1 VFVCRTEHQKKA
13 HYPEDRKWLDREI
26 DARGVLLLPQA
37 AIHMREVVPLTRA
50 AVSGNQMYQLV
61 NLANDSD

>member
-1 VFVCRTEHQKKA
+1 MKMM
-13 HYPEDRKWLDREI
+13 
-26 DARGVLLLPQA
+26 
-37 AIHMREVVPLTRA
+37 HMREVVPLTRA